1 MLLLL
6 FLIILYSSNSIA
18 GNRFNSGYS
27 CSDARRE
34 CIDSGTKVVDGIEVY
49 RDCWEWGYSKTCNVP
64 SKDDC
69 RLYGHCYSFG
79 QKDCLLRDNYGNCIN
94 ALKEFSCERWVPAHT
109 ESELAKKRYSEKEAA
124 EELVCRGIP
133 CLDGNCV
140 DKSYQMDEE
149 MLSSVSKL
157 YALAQGKVKDNEVSL
172 FEGSNMH
179 CSNKML
185 GASKCCNISP
195 KGWMHDFG
203 AKCTNG
209 EKLLARKRADNLCVF
224 ALETKSSTAGV
235 VTVRKRHYC
244 CFNNII
250 EKVFQEQVRKQLG
263 IGFAKGGNTDCRG
276 LTLEELFD
284 PRVDFS
290 KMDFSEVAADIAKK
304 MQLPE
309 IGDVESR
316 VISSIDN
323 IHIFNE
329 EIPDHEDNK
338 FAGINRSLT
347 GPTEEEIRLEE
358 ERLAR
363 LEEER
368 LEAERLEQER
378 VAREEEERRIRL
390 AKEQR
395 RGQLNTLKRKKE
407 LELAETERLLE
418 KERAYHELHYASS
431 HAGNA
436 PNLQYI
442 AAQKCKL
449 SLVRQKFLKGTKTRL
464 EKEIRE
470 IESEFGNI
478 LLPGQLN
485 SKKEAKESELR
496 FVQSEL
502 EKAKAERS
510 HYALWNTG
518 YPLFESKERV
528 QHYQKEEKRL
538 EKELT
543 DGAY

>member
-1 MLLLL
+1 MIKFCFIKQRVFLLLPLL
-6 FLIILYSSNSIA
+6 FLTMLYSSSSIA
-18 GNRFNSGYS
+18 GSRFDNGYT
-27 CSDARRE
+27 CSDTRRE
-34 CIDSGTKVVDGIEVY
+34 CMDSGTKVIDGIEVH
-49 RDCWEWGYSKTCNVP
+49 RNCWEWGYTKTCQVP
-64 SKDDC
+64 GKDDC

-79 QKDCLLRDNYGNCIN
+79 QRDCLLRDSYGNCIN

-109 ESELAKKRYSEKEAA
+109 ESELAKKRYSERDAA

-149 MLSSVSKL
+149 MLESVSKL
-157 YALAQGKVKDNEVSL
+157 YALSEGKVKDNEVSL

-224 ALETKSSTAGV
+224 ALETRSKTANV

-250 EKVFQEQVRKQLG
+250 EKVFQEQVRQQLG
-263 IGFAKGGNTDCRG
+263 IGFAKGDNTDCRG

-290 KMDFSEVAADIAKK
+290 KLDFSEVAADIAKK

-309 IGDVESR
+309 IGDVENR

-329 EIPDHEDNK
+329 DIPDHEDNK
-338 FAGINRSLT
+338 FAGINRSLI

-358 ERLAR
+358 ERLAG

-378 VAREEEERRIRL
+378 INRKREKTQEILAQELKITELKDRIKSIKTTQENMNKNEYMQRVPVWNALYQRLGGRVPEPEYSIFHNWYNGYSDRWTKLKHEKTQKEREIHDI
-390 AKEQR
+390 E
-395 RGQLNTLKRKKE
+395 LKLRHLKA
-407 LELAETERLLE
+407 ELARL
-418 KERAYHELHYASS
+418 
-431 HAGNA
+431 G
-436 PNLQYI
+436 
-442 AAQKCKL
+442 
-449 SLVRQKFLKGTKTRL
+449 
-464 EKEIRE
+464 
-470 IESEFGNI
+470 
-478 LLPGQLN
+478 
-485 SKKEAKESELR
+485 
-496 FVQSEL
+496 
-502 EKAKAERS
+502 
-510 HYALWNTG
+510 
-518 YPLFESKERV
+518 
-528 QHYQKEEKRL
+528 
-538 EKELT
+538 
-543 DGAY
+543 